1 MSRVHS
7 NSRTNSR
14 TSHFARA
21 FTLTELLVAVGVLVV
36 VIVAAARI
44 FSASSRVSGISQ
56 ASADLLQ
63 TAAAIEAQ
71 VRADFANLPKNG
83 FMVIQQVEVNPA
95 NNPQT
100 IEPSLGP
107 VEIRADQVAFFARG
121 VRATTRYTGSQ
132 ESSVVSVDPLVV
144 ASWVPEAAVARIYY
158 GHGVTAPTVPVGFDA
173 TVYGSP
179 FPGEPNHEGAPLV
192 PWQGGRV
199 ETVRWDVA
207 NGFGPAARMP
217 VTRPSNWPLARV
229 ATLLGTDGHTS
240 TGATTPAFGSTTVN
254 STQRLFTSLQPQIS
268 PLSTAAAPANLA
280 DPLWTSNRVDI
291 VKWQMDDLFSQMA
304 YQYRSNGTLNR
315 ALGFN
320 YDTAPASPW
329 AGPSTRLRMIQTL
342 SPWATPATA
351 NNPANGSSFLFV
363 GYPRVEKAALGPSKA
378 EQMLTAPV
386 LAPNCSSFKVEWT
399 WDDGVGRTWD
409 GVTTLAGQQPGDQEV
424 GMFVPRGS
432 TQPWFGLNDPLL
444 GMNASQVRP
453 ATNMPNFGNNGAYDP
468 QRGTLGPPL
477 VIDPDDP
484 NQGGPVLCSVEGAI
498 NNAEGGPIWRTS
510 SLQGSKRV
518 YHAVFGFNQDNPGET
533 NPYAAGRGPYT
544 PLPSALRIT
553 LRLHDPLGRIEGGR
567 DYQFIVELPK
577 R

>member
-7 NSRTNSR
+7 NSRTNAPA
-14 TSHFARA
+14 SHFARA

-100 IEPSLGP
+100 LEPGLGP

-144 ASWVPEAAVARIYY
+144 SSWTPESAVARIYY
-158 GHGVTAPTVPVGFDA
+158 GHGVTAPTVPVGFDP
-173 TVYGSP
+173 TVFGSP

-199 ETVRWDVA
+199 ETVRWDVS
-207 NGFGPAARMP
+207 NGFGPPARMP
-217 VTRPSNWPLARV
+217 LTRPSNWPLARI
-229 ATLLGTDGHTS
+229 ATLLGTDGHTAS
-240 TGATTPAFGSTTVN
+240 GATTAGFGATSVN

-268 PLSTAAAPANLA
+268 PLSTAAAPANLV
-280 DPLWTSNRVDI
+280 DPLWTSSRVDV

-315 ALGFN
+315 ALAFN
-320 YDTAPASPW
+320 YDTAPSSPW

-351 NNPANGSSFLFV
+351 TNPINGSNFLFV
-363 GYPRVEKAALGPSKA
+363 GYPRVEKAALGPAKA

-399 WDDGVGRTWD
+399 WDDGVGRTWR
-409 GVTTLAGQQPGDQEV
+409 GPGASGTATGREEL
-424 GMFVPRGS
+424 GMFVPRGA
-432 TQPWFGLNDPLL
+432 TQPWFGLNDPIL
-444 GMNASQVRP
+444 GMAASQVRP
-453 ATNMPNFGNNGAYDP
+453 VSNMANFWQNGAYDL
-468 QRGTLGPPL
+468 QRGSVGAPL
-477 VIDPDDP
+477 VVDPDDFAVVCP
-484 NQGGPVLCSVEGAI
+484 VEGAI
-498 NNAEGGPIWRTS
+498 NNAEGAPIWRTS

-518 YHAVFGFNQDNPGET
+518 YHAVFGFNQENPGEI
-533 NPYAAGRGPYT
+533 NPFAFGRGPYT

>member
-1 MSRVHS
+1 MPRAHS
-7 NSRTNSR
+7 NVVASRGT
-14 TSHFARA
+14 RA

-100 IEPSLGP
+100 IEPGLGP
-107 VEIRADQVAFFARG
+107 VEIRADQIAFFARG
-121 VRATTRYTGSQ
+121 VRATMRYTGSQ
-132 ESSVVSVDPLVV
+132 ESSVISVDPLVV
-144 ASWVPEAAVARIYY
+144 SSWVPESAVARIYY
-158 GHGVTAPTVPVGFDA
+158 GHGVTAPTVPVGYDP
-173 TVYGSP
+173 TVFGAP

-199 ETVRWDVA
+199 ETVRWDVS
-207 NGFGPAARMP
+207 NGFGPPARMP
-217 VTRPSNWPLARV
+217 LTRPSNWPLARI
-229 ATLLGTDGHTS
+229 ATLLGSDGYAAS
-240 TGATTPAFGSTTVN
+240 GATTAGFGATTVN

-268 PLSTAAAPANLA
+268 PLSTAAPSANLV
-280 DPLWTSNRVDI
+280 DPLWTSCRVDV

-304 YQYRSNGTLNR
+304 YQYRNNGTLNR
-315 ALGFN
+315 ALAFN
-320 YDTAPASPW
+320 YDVAPSAPW
-329 AGPSTRLRMIQTL
+329 GGPSSRLRMIQTL

-351 NNPANGSSFLFV
+351 SNPINGNNFLFV
-363 GYPRVEKAALGPSKA
+363 GYPRVEKAALGPAKA

-399 WDDGVGRTWD
+399 WDDGVGRSWF
-409 GVTTLAGQQPGDQEV
+409 GPGSTGTANGGEGL
-424 GMFVPRGS
+424 GMFVPRGA
-432 TQPWFGLNDPLL
+432 TQPWFGLNDPIL
-444 GMNASQVRP
+444 GMGASQVRP
-453 ATNMPNFGNNGAYDP
+453 VSNMTNFWLNGAYDL
-468 QRGTLGPPL
+468 QRGTIGSPL
-477 VIDPDDP
+477 VVDP
-484 NQGGPVLCSVEGAI
+484 NSGSPVLCPVEGPI

-533 NPYAAGRGPYT
+533 NPYAFGRGPYT
-544 PLPSALRIT
+544 PLPSAIRIT

>member
-7 NSRTNSR
+7 NSRPNSR
-14 TSHFARA
+14 APQAARA

-100 IEPSLGP
+100 LEPGLGP

-144 ASWVPEAAVARIYY
+144 NSWTPEAAVARIYY
-158 GHGVTAPTVPVGFDA
+158 GHGVTAPTVPVGFDP
-173 TVYGSP
+173 TVYSSP

-192 PWQGGRV
+192 PWQGGKV
-199 ETVRWDVA
+199 ETQQWNA
-207 NGFGPAARMP
+207 SSPGSTTARAP
-217 VTRPSNWPLARV
+217 LVRPSNWPLSRI
-229 ATLLGTDGHTS
+229 ATLMGTDGHSGTGAVTS
-240 TGATTPAFGSTTVN
+240 TFGATSVN
-254 STQRLFTSLQPQIS
+254 ATQRLFTNKQVQSS
-268 PLSTAAAPANLA
+268 PLSTTAPATNLV

-315 ALGFN
+315 ALAFN
-320 YDTAPASPW
+320 YDVSPSSPW

-351 NNPANGSSFLFV
+351 NTPANGSPFLFV
-363 GYPRVEKAALGPSKA
+363 GYPRVEKAALGPAKA

-399 WDDGVGRTWD
+399 WDDGVGRSWD

-477 VIDPDDP
+477 VVDPDDP
-484 NQGGPVLCSVEGAI
+484 NQGGPVLCAVEGAI

-510 SLQGSKRV
+510 ALQGSKRV
-518 YHAVFGFNQDNPGET
+518 YHAVFGFNQDNPGEI
-533 NPYAAGRGPYT
+533 NPYAFGRGPYT